1 MLNYI
6 QESCT
11 QFADKTA
18 FVIENNSY
26 TYSDFAVKVSAVRNQ
41 LEKFGGKELKLVG
54 VETYNDIDTY
64 TSIFGILF
72 SGNGFVPL
80 NPTNPPDR
88 NLSVIEQSDLKVI
101 LTSNKDSEISKLA
114 NSSNIKVITSE
125 ELTFG
130 EINLSLPDV
139 SENEIAYILFTSGST
154 GIPKGVPI
162 TRKNLTAFIDAFYAL
177 GYKVDE
183 NDRFMQM
190 FELTFDF
197 SIFTYIAP
205 LCKGASIHTLPS
217 GGIKYANVYTILEEQ
232 EITFAAMVPS
242 ILAYLRPY
250 FEEITFDKLKYSLFC
265 GEALVKDIVTEWQK
279 CTPNSTIVNAYG
291 PTEAT
296 VFCLIYNCSKESK
309 DIKEH
314 NDAVSIGKEMKNTK
328 AIVVDEYLKILPA
341 GEKGELCLS
350 GSQVTPGYWRNDEKN
365 KESFFKAII
374 NDKEEIFYRTGDL
387 AYIDAQGDFMFLGRL
402 DYQVKVDGFRIE
414 LGEIEH
420 HVRQHTN
427 LTNVVAAPINNKV
440 GTAEIHLFMEN
451 FNGDSNE
458 LAKKLKEKIPH
469 YMIPSYFHSVP
480 AFPLNANGKVDRKAL
495 INNYSN
501 I

>member
-6 QESCT
+6 QESAT
-11 QFADKTA
+11 RFANKTA
-18 FVIENNSY
+18 FVIENKSY
-26 TYSDFAVKVSAVRNQ
+26 SYSDFALKVSAYRNH
-41 LEKFGGKELKLVG
+41 LDNIGGKELKLIG

-64 TSIFGILF
+64 ASIFGILF

-80 NPTNPPDR
+80 NPSNPIDR
-88 NLSVIEQSDLKVI
+88 NQSVIEQSQLKVI
-101 LTSNKDSEISKLA
+101 LTSNKDSEIAKLA
-114 NSSNIKVITSE
+114 NSLNINVVSFD
-125 ELTFG
+125 ELSLV
-130 EINLSLPDV
+130 EINLTLPDV

-154 GIPKGVPI
+154 GVPKGVPI
-162 TRKNLTAFIDAFYAL
+162 SRKNLSAFIDAFYAL
-177 GYKVDE
+177 GYDVDE

-205 LCKGASIHTLPS
+205 LCKGASVHTLPA

-242 ILAYLRPY
+242 ILSYLRPY
-250 FEEITFDKLKYSLFC
+250 FEEIRFDKMKYSLFC

-279 CTPNSTIVNAYG
+279 CTPNSVIINAYG

-296 VFCLIYNCSKESK
+296 VFCLIYNCSKESNY
-309 DIKEH
+309 IKEH
-314 NDAVSIGKEMKNTK
+314 NDAVSIGQEMQNTK
-328 AIVVDEYLKILPA
+328 AIIVDEYLKILPS

-350 GSQVTPGYWRNDEKN
+350 GVQVTPGYWNNDEKN
-365 KESFFKAII
+365 KESFFKVII
-374 NDKEEIFYRTGDL
+374 DKKEEIFYRTGDL
-387 AYIDAQGDFMFLGRL
+387 AYIDEQGDFMFLGRL

-420 HVRQHTN
+420 HVRHHTN

-451 FNGDSNE
+451 YNGDSNE
-458 LAKKLKEKIPH
+458 LAARLKEKIPH
-469 YMIPSYFHSVP
+469 YMIPSYFHSVL

-495 INNYSN
+495 IQNYSKK
-501 I
+501 

>member
-6 QESCT
+6 RESCIR
-11 QFADKTA
+11 FADKTA
-18 FVIENNSY
+18 FVIENKSY
-26 TYSDFAVKVSAVRNQ
+26 TYSDFAVKVSSVRNRLDQ
-41 LEKFGGKELKLVG
+41 LGGKNLKLVG

-80 NPTNPPDR
+80 NPTNPIDR
-88 NLSVIEQSDLKVI
+88 NQSVIEQSELRVI
-101 LTSNKDSEISKLA
+101 LTSNKNSDISKLA
-114 NSSNIKVITSE
+114 SASNIDVISFDD
-125 ELTFG
+125 LIFG
-130 EINLSLPDV
+130 EINLKIPDV
-139 SENEIAYILFTSGST
+139 SDEEIAYILFTSGST
-154 GIPKGVPI
+154 GVPKGVPI

-177 GYKVDE
+177 GYNIDE

-205 LCKGASIHTLPS
+205 LCKGASVHTLPT

-242 ILAYLRPY
+242 ILSYLRPY
-250 FEEITFDKLKYSLFC
+250 FEEIKFDKMKYSLFC
-265 GEALVKDIVTEWQK
+265 GEALVKDVVTEWQK
-279 CTPNSTIVNAYG
+279 CTPNSTIINAYG

-296 VFCLIYNCSKESK
+296 VFCLIYNCSKDANE
-309 DIKEH
+309 IKEH
-314 NDAVSIGKEMKNTK
+314 NDAISIGKEMLNTK
-328 AIVVDEYLKILPA
+328 ALVIDENLNIIPN

-350 GSQVTPGYWRNDEKN
+350 GDQVTPGYWKNDEKN
-365 KESFFKAII
+365 KDSFFKVKIG
-374 NDKEEIFYRTGDL
+374 DKEEIFYRTGDL
-387 AYIDAQGDFMFLGRL
+387 SYIDSQGDFMFLGRL
-402 DYQVKVDGFRIE
+402 DFQVKVDGFRIE

-420 HVRQHTN
+420 YVRHHTN

-451 FNGDSNE
+451 FSGDSNE
-458 LAKKLKEKIPH
+458 LVLKLKEKIPH
-469 YMIPSYFHSVP
+469 YMIPSYFHNVP
-480 AFPLNANGKVDRKAL
+480 AFPLNSNGKVDRKAL
-495 INNYSN
+495 IQNYSKN
-501 I
+501 